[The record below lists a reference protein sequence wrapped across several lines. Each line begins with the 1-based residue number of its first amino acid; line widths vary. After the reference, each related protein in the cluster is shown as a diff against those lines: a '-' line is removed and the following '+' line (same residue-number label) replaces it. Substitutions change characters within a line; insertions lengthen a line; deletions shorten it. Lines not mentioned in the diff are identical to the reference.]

1 MSTTTTEHLLEC
13 RLLPLTSFDEAHSE
27 LLINTAFVLDAK
39 PGEFDVDRFRGA
51 VERVVD
57 KWRMLAGEVV
67 WSEEVRLFVPLSS
80 RTR

>member
-1 MSTTTTEHLLEC
+1 
-13 RLLPLTSFDEAHSE
+13 